1 MGLELRL
8 FGVPTRLHV
17 SFAFTIVLLWLLL
30 GGPELG
36 AGTLLIATAVVLQGV
51 LLHELGHA
59 VVGRAFGFT
68 PTIELLAFMGLTRW
82 GTKDRTVTPG
92 QGLLIAFAGPAVSLI
107 VGGAIFGA
115 CFAAGPVWVDAATA
129 WHPEEVREAAV
140 AAKTTVPAV
149 FGLSLLVMVNLFW
162 AAYNLVPV
170 LPLDGGMML
179 ASFFR
184 FFDDKAGQRWAH
196 RVSLGIAAL
205 FGVLSLL
212 AQQPF
217 FVLLAGFLAWFNIQQ
232 LRAHRAL
239 AEAGAIAVRSREEA
253 KQVAYDALARE
264 DAGLVRQAAV
274 GLLRGA
280 REPAD
285 RDEALHL
292 LAWGHYLGGDV
303 GAARD
308 ALDRLSGERDAD
320 PALEG
325 AVQLTLGRA
334 DEARTLFERAL
345 EDGASAF
352 VEPRY
357 LDAVARAA
365 AFDAAAAVARR
376 HPAARGADG
385 LHALQA
391 KAYEADAHGAA
402 LTLGEVLYQRTQRP
416 LTAFNVACV
425 LARLG
430 RAEEALAWIERARA
444 AGFIDVS
451 LLDADDD
458 LAPVRA
464 LPGWPSLR
472 ARFG

>member
-1 MGLELRL
+1 MALELRL

-36 AGTLLIATAVVLQGV
+36 GGTLLIAAAVILQGV

-59 VVGRAFGFT
+59 VVGRSFGFA

-92 QGLLIAFAGPAVSLI
+92 QGLLIAFAGPAVSLV
-107 VGGAIFGA
+107 VGAGILGA
-115 CFAAGPVWVDAATA
+115 CFAAGPAWVEAAFA
-129 WHPEEVREAAV
+129 LGPEAVREAA
-140 AAKTTVPAV
+140 ATAKTTVPAV

-179 ASFFR
+179 ASFLR
-184 FFDDKAGQRWAH
+184 YFDDRAGQRWAH
-196 RVSLGIAAL
+196 RVSLGLAAL
-205 FGVLSLL
+205 LGALALL

-217 FVLLAGFLAWFNIQQ
+217 LLFLAGFLGWFNVQQ
-232 LRAHRAL
+232 LRAQKAL
-239 AEAGAIAVRSREEA
+239 AEAGAIAVRSRDEA
-253 KQVAYDALARE
+253 KQVAYEALARE
-264 DAGLVRQAAV
+264 DASLVRQAAF

-292 LAWGHYLGGDV
+292 LAWGHYLSADV

-325 AVQLTLGRA
+325 AVELALGRGS
-334 DEARTLFERAL
+334 EAQRLFERAL
-345 EDGASAF
+345 EAGPSAF

-357 LDAVARAA
+357 LEAVGHAGSYGDAA
-365 AFDAAAAVARR
+365 AFTAR
-376 HPAARGADG
+376 HPQALSEDG

-391 KAYEADAHGAA
+391 QAYGADAHGAA
-402 LTLGEVLYQRTQRP
+402 LGLGQVLYARTQRP
-416 LTAFNVACV
+416 LSAFNVACV

-430 RAEEALAWIERARA
+430 REEEALGWIERARA
-444 AGFIDVS
+444 AGFANVA
-451 LLDADDD
+451 LLDEDAD

-464 LPGWPSLR
+464 LPGWAPLR